1 METLINYSALLGKE
15 ISASGWHYD
24 NSGGIWGTIIEIKE
38 NKFNYEIFVNKKNEL
53 SMSSMTFSKNYMN
66 QLLNKGFLPK
76 SNPFLNTGTD
86 AEIIK

>member
-1 METLINYSALLGKE
+1 METLINYSALIGKE

-38 NKFNYEIFVNKKNEL
+38 NKFNCEIFVNKKNEL
-53 SMSSMTFSKNYMN
+53 SMSSMTISKNYMN
-66 QLLNKGFLPK
+66 QLLNKGFLAK
-76 SNPFLNTGTD
+76 ANPLLNTGTD